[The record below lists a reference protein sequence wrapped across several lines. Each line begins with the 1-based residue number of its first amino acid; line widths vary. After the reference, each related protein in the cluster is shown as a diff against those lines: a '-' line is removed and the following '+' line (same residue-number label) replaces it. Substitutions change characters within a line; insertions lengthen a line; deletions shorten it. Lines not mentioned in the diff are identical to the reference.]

1 MAKGGRW
8 SDDRGVEVRDMRDA
22 ETTLAI
28 IRERGRRGLHLED
41 VYRRLY
47 NPDLYLRAYGRIYR
61 NDGALTKGTT
71 EETLDGMSMKRIMD
85 IIELL
90 RHERYRWDPVRRVY
104 VPKKGGKRR
113 PLGMP
118 MRHSYCTSLQRG

>member
-8 SDDRGVEVRDMRDA
+8 SDGWDVEVRDMRDA

-47 NPDLYLRAYGRIYR
+47 NPDLYLRAYGRLYR
-61 NDGALTKGTT
+61 NAGAMTKGAT
-71 EETLDGMSMKRIMD
+71 EETVDGMSIEVVRR
-85 IIELL
+85 IIEAL
-90 RHERYRWDPVRRVY
+90 RLERWVWTPARRVY
-104 VPKKGGKRR
+104 IPKSNGKRR
-113 PLGMP
+113 PLGLP
-118 MRHSYCTSLQRG
+118 TWADKL